1 MRISDASAVVDS
13 IDNYIK
19 IKVQMELD
27 LHVSHTRG
35 YLEKIKQL
43 EEARSNLILALSQ
56 SEFLSQSNG

>member
-1 MRISDASAVVDS
+1 MKISDVKAILEALDEYV
-13 IDNYIK
+13 K

-43 EEARSNLILALSQ
+43 EEARSNLILVLSQ

>member
-43 EEARSNLILALSQ
+43 EEARSNLILTLSQ
-56 SEFLSQSNG
+56 SEFPSRSEG

>member
-19 IKVQMELD
+19 IKIQMELD

-35 YLEKIKQL
+35 YLEKIKHL
-43 EEARSNLILALSQ
+43 KEARSNLILALSQ
-56 SEFLSQSNG
+56 TEFLSQSDG

>member
-35 YLEKIKQL
+35 YLEKIKRL

>member
-43 EEARSNLILALSQ
+43 EEARSNLILTLSQ
-56 SEFLSQSNG
+56 SEFLSRSEG